1 MSSESGES
9 LYAGVRLVRP
19 LLRRITARVER
30 DLQGTDIS
38 VGQRAILEALHETKR
53 ATAPML
59 TELLDVKRQFVA
71 RELQALLKAGMVEK
85 AANPDHARSPFYEL
99 TQESADLIGAIRDR
113 EKKAF
118 TGFADRFTD
127 EEVSAFRKVMEALHR
142 AMLVDED
149 REIHRQT
156 DSGH

>member
-1 MSSESGES
+1 MKNSAGEE

-19 LLRRITARVER
+19 LLRRITAQVER
-30 DLQGTDIS
+30 DLRGTTIS

-59 TELLDVKRQFVA
+59 TEWLDMKRQFVA
-71 RELQALLKAGMVEK
+71 RELQVLLKAGMVEK
-85 AANPDHARSPFYEL
+85 SANPDHARSHFYTL
-99 TQESADLIGAIRDR
+99 TEKSADLIGAIRQR

-118 TGFADRFTD
+118 AEFAGRFTG
-127 EEVSAFRKVMEALHR
+127 EEVLAFRKIIEALYNAMTFDEELDNHR
-142 AMLVDED
+142 K
-149 REIHRQT
+149 T

>member
-1 MSSESGES
+1 MKSASGED

-59 TELLDVKRQFVA
+59 TEWLDMKRQFVA
-71 RELQALLKAGMVEK
+71 RELKVLLKSGMVEK
-85 AANPDHARSPFYEL
+85 SANPDHARSPFYVL
-99 TQESADLIGAIRDR
+99 THESADLIGAVRER
-113 EKKAF
+113 EKQAF
-118 TGFADRFTD
+118 EAFADQFTVG
-127 EEVSAFRKVMEALHR
+127 EVASFRKIMEALYG
-142 AMLVDED
+142 AMLVDE
-149 REIHRQT
+149 HRVNHHKT
-156 DSGH
+156 GSGH